1 MPKSHGMNFLSVQ
14 VSNIKLLTTII
25 RIMSKDMI
33 VLFLTV
39 SVPLWIVESAIL
51 LNIQN
56 KRAYIVWAI
65 HESPVI
71 AAGASPR
78 PTLLFYF
85 LLSAHDQRADDH
97 HHRENKRNEKSGAD
111 AKACGIGNEAAEPGA
126 KGAAD
131 IAKGGKQSEHSSPS
145 VRKAGRRFG
154 KHSRP
159 HYRNGKTAEGVQH
172 TGQHRQLRP

>member
-1 MPKSHGMNFLSVQ
+1 MNFLSVQ

-78 PTLLFYF
+78 PTVYI
-85 LLSAHDQRADDH
+85 
-97 HHRENKRNEKSGAD
+97 
-111 AKACGIGNEAAEPGA
+111 AKAAPRCRLLNISYRLFRIFTRFCAAASKAASGVA
-126 KGAAD
+126 K
-131 IAKGGKQSEHSSPS
+131 
-145 VRKAGRRFG
+145 VM
-154 KHSRP
+154 
-159 HYRNGKTAEGVQH
+159 
-172 TGQHRQLRP
+172 